1 MPRVSSGH
9 PSSGLPSRPPARP
22 LSELQLDA
30 LRELSNIGSGNAGT
44 ALASM
49 LGRPVD
55 ISVPTAAA
63 LPLADAVDVVG
74 RRDEMRHAVVLPIGG
89 DLEAIVLLLFP
100 EDDAQK
106 LCAIYGIEPATPDG
120 RSMLGEIGNILGSN
134 YINVLAQMAIL
145 DLEPAPP
152 QVVHDLLGAI
162 VQSVL
167 LVQAAGDDTA
177 LILDSSLTV
186 ENESCSL
193 SFLLL
198 AGHDGVHRILEH
210 IGL

>member
-1 MPRVSSGH
+1 MATESFT
-9 PSSGLPSRPPARP
+9 
-22 LSELQLDA
+22 ELQLDA
-30 LRELSNIGSGNAGT
+30 LRELANIGSGNAGT
-44 ALASM
+44 ALGAM
-49 LGRPVD
+49 LGKSIE
-55 ISVPTAAA
+55 ISVPAAAA
-63 LPLADAVDVVG
+63 LPLADAVAMLG
-74 RRDEMRHAVVLPIGG
+74 RPDEVRHGVLLPIVG
-89 DLEAIVLLLFP
+89 DIDAVLLLLFAA
-100 EDDAQK
+100 EDARR
-106 LCAIYGIEPATPDG
+106 LCGLYGIAPSTPDG
-120 RSMLGEIGNILGSN
+120 RSMLGEVGNILGSS

-167 LVQAAGDDTA
+167 LASADGADTA

-198 AGHDGVHRILEH
+198 ASNDGVHRILENV
-210 IGL
+210 GL